1 MVERSMTAFG
11 EEVVPRIRH
20 LLDRD
25 AAANR
30 TAAAPALHVA

>member
-1 MVERSMTAFG
+1 LVERSMTRFG

-25 AAANR
+25 AATIR
-30 TAAAPALHVA
+30 AAAE

>member
-1 MVERSMTAFG
+1 MTAFG

-30 TAAAPALHVA
+30 AAASPALRIA